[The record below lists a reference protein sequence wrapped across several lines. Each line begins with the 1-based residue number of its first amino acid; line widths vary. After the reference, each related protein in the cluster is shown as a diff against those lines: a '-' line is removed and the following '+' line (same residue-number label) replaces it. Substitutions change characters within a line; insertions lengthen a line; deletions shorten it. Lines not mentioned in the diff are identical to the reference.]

1 MKPIKKIKN
10 ILTPILIFISLSSF
24 SLLAQSDKN
33 VSKTFDVKRLPII
46 DMHLHADLPPHEIH
60 GGEPSICRPEPCE
73 GESHATA
80 NHDETLR
87 KTLEIMDRYNI
98 VKAHLSGLDP
108 AIIEKWIEAAPDRF
122 IAAPFIFQPGHP
134 KAEDLRQKYKEGF
147 YTGMGEI
154 ATQLNG
160 IAPND
165 PELEP
170 YFALA
175 EELDLPTLIHTEG
188 IGPYLPGF
196 RSAAGS
202 PLLLEEVLVK
212 HPKLRLFVENSGY
225 PFLDEMIAMMYQY
238 PQLYGDVST
247 ITWVI
252 PRTAFYDYLEA
263 LVRAGLGKRL
273 MFGSDQMRW
282 PEMIEKGIQAIE
294 EADFLTEEQKRD
306 IFYNNAARFL
316 QLNTNQKISS
326 E

>member
-1 MKPIKKIKN
+1 MKFTLNALRIISALIAVI
-10 ILTPILIFISLSSF
+10 ILLSGQLSILLFG
-24 SLLAQSDKN
+24 QE
-33 VSKTFDVKRLPII
+33 RLPII
-46 DMHLHADLPPHEIH
+46 DMHLHADLPPHEIQ
-60 GGEPSICRPEPCE
+60 GGEPSICRPEPCDGE
-73 GESHATA
+73 GHATA

-98 VKAHLSGLDP
+98 VKAHLSGLNP
-108 AIIEKWIEAAPDRF
+108 RIIAKWVEAAPDRF
-122 IAAPFIFQPGHP
+122 IASPFIFQPGQP
-134 KAEDLRQKYKEGF
+134 KAEDLRQKYAEGF

-154 ATQLNG
+154 AAQLNG

-165 PELEP
+165 PKLEP

-202 PLLLEEVLVK
+202 PLLLEDVLVR
-212 HPKLRLFVENSGY
+212 HPKLRLFVENTGY

-252 PRTAFYDYLEA
+252 PRTAFYDYLKA

-306 IFYNNAARFL
+306 ILYNNAARFL
-316 QLNTNQKISS
+316 EMDTNNPGELSN